1 VKYPQHGQHN
11 QAFISGLLQSSLRI
25 ERFIPNRT
33 INHDPRFRLIHP
45 RNTLIHNRV
54 VHLVAGD
61 IELECGKS
69 DSRDAFVSARFD
81 DCDFLV
87 AAELAQLLRFRVDG
101 GLGWRFEAE
110 LELHVCCGREV
121 WVRDF
126 RVTLSGQKDRDRS
139 GRLWQ

>member
-1 VKYPQHGQHN
+1 
-11 QAFISGLLQSSLRI
+11 
-25 ERFIPNRT
+25 
-33 INHDPRFRLIHP
+33 
-45 RNTLIHNRV
+45 V

-61 IELECGKS
+61 FELECDKI

-110 LELHVCCGREV
+110 LELHVYCSGERFRYVISGGSQWTKRQGQIRAALAVV
-121 WVRDF
+121 WPD
-126 RVTLSGQKDRDRS
+126 
-139 GRLWQ
+139 